1 MLVSGLNIHRYPEI
15 DWRVL
20 RTEDS
25 MIDPYSV
32 LGISR
37 GASDEE
43 IKKAYRNLSRKYH
56 PDANINNP
64 NKAQAEEKFKEVQ
77 QAYDQIMKEK
87 EAGYSYNGG
96 YGNNAGY
103 GNGGFGGF
111 GNNAGYGNGGFGGGF
126 GGFGNSSGQYSYGN
140 DEYSNHL
147 RAAENYISSRHFR
160 EALNILNGMADRNA
174 RWYYLSA
181 IANMGVGNNIKAVED
196 AKMAVNIE
204 PNNSEYQMLLY
215 QLQSGGSWYHSMQSP
230 LVEMFIRMTEC
241 V

>member
-1 MLVSGLNIHRYPEI
+1 
-15 DWRVL
+15 
-20 RTEDS
+20 

-96 YGNNAGY
+96 Y
-103 GNGGFGGF
+103 